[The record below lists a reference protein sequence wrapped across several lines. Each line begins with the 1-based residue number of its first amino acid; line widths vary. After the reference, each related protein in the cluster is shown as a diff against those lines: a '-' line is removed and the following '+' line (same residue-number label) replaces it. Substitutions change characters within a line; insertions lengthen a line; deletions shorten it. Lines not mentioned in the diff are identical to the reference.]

1 MRISARNR
9 LKGTVVEVQPGA
21 VNTVVKVDVGGGAV
35 VTSMITD
42 EAVKELGV
50 EKGASVYVVVKA
62 SDVMLAADR

>member
-9 LKGTVVEVQPGA
+9 LRGTVIEVSPGA
-21 VNTVVKVDVGGGAV
+21 VNAVVKVDLGGGAV
-35 VTSMITD
+35 VTSMITA
-42 EAVKELGV
+42 EAVEELGV